1 MVSIPHPPPTHGIP
15 LIRWIWRA
23 YFRTSLIPL
32 LLVEVGLIAIYFASN
47 AISTQ
52 ANIEA
57 VREQAEHELAQLA
70 SREARG
76 INQQLKGITQAT
88 EFLRRETQRVMVQGG
103 SAMRDDPARYA
114 YSKDGAY
121 YTTRDNGGS
130 ALFYSGHQPVGAA
143 ERTKA
148 MRSAGLDP
156 AFKGIQ
162 QAFPLIVQVYY
173 NTHDSL
179 NRIYPYFDVIAQ
191 YAPHMDIPSFNFY
204 YEADLAH
211 NPQRSVVWTDVY
223 VDPAGQG
230 WMASCI
236 APVYRGDFLEGVIG
250 SDITVN
256 AMVSDVLNLSIP
268 WAGYG
273 MLLSREGAIIAMP
286 QAGDADWGKEST
298 TSHEYDA
305 AIRQDTFRADSAN
318 LFKRTGYGELPQH
331 IRAQATGLEH
341 VRLSQDSLIAWA
353 TIPET
358 GWKLVVVAPE
368 RNIYLPAQTLAAR
381 LNRIALLMVLGMVLF
396 YVVFF
401 LLLYRRARA
410 MSRFLSEPLQRID
423 DMVADIGN
431 GRYRPQL
438 QALPVTELD
447 RTARGIAHMA
457 EQLDSAWQQRDRAE
471 TELSSQKQRLQSVFD
486 LSPDAF
492 IATDAEAR
500 IVLVNPAFLAWTGS
514 MADTWLGMHKD
525 KLWQRLLADG
535 DARNVPG
542 DGEVL
547 RLELQ
552 QPEARQ
558 LLCATRAIHLAQ
570 GEGERYAGSVI
581 YMRDITREEELVR
594 MKSEFLA
601 LAAHELRTPLTSVLG
616 YAELLLQGRVEGA
629 MREEALQIIHGQAKW
644 LVRIINDL
652 VDLSRIE
659 ARGKGLLQPVT
670 LDCAELVQATLGLH
684 APVAGRP
691 APRLALIP
699 QMMVH
704 VDPGKLQQALLNVID
719 NAYKYSAA
727 GEVAIEMIE
736 EAQGGR
742 IGIRVSDHGIGM
754 SPAELGRIFERFWR
768 GDKSGSTP
776 GTGLGMCLT
785 HEIVTLHGGS
795 IDITSAPG
803 SGTQVTLWLPRI
815 QNNNQEREA

>member
-1 MVSIPHPPPTHGIP
+1 MASAPRPPPTHGIP
-15 LIRWIWRA
+15 LIRWIWNA

-32 LLVEVGLIAIYFASN
+32 LLVEVGLIVIYFASN
-47 AISTQ
+47 AISTR

-70 SREARG
+70 SREVRS
-76 INQQLKGITQAT
+76 INQQLKGITHAT
-88 EFLRRETQRVMVQGG
+88 EFLRRETHRVMVQGD
-103 SAMRDDPARYA
+103 STMRDDPARYA

-143 ERTKA
+143 ERAKA

-156 AFKGIQ
+156 AFMGIQ

-173 NTHDSL
+173 NAHDSL

-305 AIRQDTFRADSAN
+305 AIRQDTFRTDSAN
-318 LFKRTGYGELPQH
+318 LFKRTGYGDLPQN

-341 VRLSQDSLIAWA
+341 ARLSQDSLIAWA

-368 RNIYLPAQTLAAR
+368 RNIYLPAQTLADK
-381 LNRIALLMVLGMVLF
+381 LNRIALLMVLGMILF
-396 YVVFF
+396 YVAFF

-431 GRYRPQL
+431 GRYRPQV

-457 EQLDSAWQQRDRAE
+457 EQLESAWQQRDHAE

-492 IATDAEAR
+492 IATDADAR

-514 MADTWLGMHKD
+514 TVNTWLGMHKD
-525 KLWQRLLADG
+525 KLWKRLLADG
-535 DARNVPG
+535 DARQVPG

-547 RLELQ
+547 RLELR
-552 QPEARQ
+552 QPEVRQ
-558 LLCATRAIHLAQ
+558 LLCATRAIHLAE
-570 GEGERYAGSVI
+570 GDGERYAGSVI

-601 LAAHELRTPLTSVLG
+601 LAAHELRTPLTSILG
-616 YAELLLQGRVEGA
+616 YAELLLRERIEGE
-629 MREEALQIIHGQAKW
+629 MREEALKVIHDQSKW
-644 LVRIINDL
+644 LVKIVNDL
-652 VDLSRIE
+652 VDLSRIDAGGRNQLE
-659 ARGKGLLQPVT
+659 PI
-670 LDCAELVQATLGLH
+670 DIDSAELVQATLGLH
-684 APVAGRP
+684 SPTPGRTP
-691 APRLALIP
+691 PRLALLP
-699 QMMVH
+699 RLYVH
-704 VDPGKLQQALLNVID
+704 VDPAKLQQALLNVLD
-719 NAYKYSAA
+719 NAYKYSNS
-727 GEVAIEMIE
+727 GDVDIEILE
-736 EAQGGR
+736 DTQNGR
-742 IGIRVSDHGIGM
+742 IGIRISDQGIGM
-754 SPAELGRIFERFWR
+754 TSQQLHHVFERFWR
-768 GDKSGSTP
+768 ADNSGNSP
-776 GTGLGMCLT
+776 GTGLGMSIAQ
-785 HEIVTLHGGS
+785 EIVQLHGGS
-795 IDITSAPG
+795 IDIDSTPG
-803 SGTQVTLWLPRI
+803 IGTKVTIWLPLSTDLKDV
-815 QNNNQEREA
+815 QAT